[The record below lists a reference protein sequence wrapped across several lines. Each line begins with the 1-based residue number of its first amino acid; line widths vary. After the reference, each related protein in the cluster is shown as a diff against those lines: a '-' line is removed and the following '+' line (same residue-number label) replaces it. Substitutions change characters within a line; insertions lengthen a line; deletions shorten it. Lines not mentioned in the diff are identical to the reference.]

1 MPELLG
7 EEPLLLDALRAGD
20 SPDAAELAAAAAAM
34 SGTVAVAG
42 AASSPGGGR
51 GGRAR
56 LARAAASAGAQLS
69 KLLYL
74 TEHLLALLYTHLRL
88 CLPAPALAG
97 SLSPDKGMLALG
109 AADGGGGGGQP
120 SLQTLGS
127 ERVSGA
133 SQCCMLPAKGLS
145 TALRSSPVHL
155 LCSPCLALCPPTLP
169 PA

>member
-1 MPELLG
+1 
-7 EEPLLLDALRAGD
+7 
-20 SPDAAELAAAAAAM
+20 M

-42 AASSPGGGR
+42 AAASPGRGR
-51 GGRAR
+51 AGRAR

-97 SLSPDKGMLALG
+97 SISPDKGMLALG
-109 AADGGGGGGQP
+109 AANGGDSSGGQP

-127 ERVSGA
+127 ERVRFVAARGCAGGRALILCSG
-133 SQCCMLPAKGLS
+133 SQSRGMPWLHGKCCA
-145 TALRSSPVHL
+145 ALRA
-155 LCSPCLALCPPTLP
+155 CLPR
-169 PA
+169 